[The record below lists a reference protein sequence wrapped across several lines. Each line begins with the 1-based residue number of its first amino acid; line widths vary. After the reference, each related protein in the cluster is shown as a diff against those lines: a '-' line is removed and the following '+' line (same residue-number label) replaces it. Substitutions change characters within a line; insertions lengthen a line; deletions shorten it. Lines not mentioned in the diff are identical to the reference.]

1 MRGPPGSL
9 ASPLTGRVTCGSV
22 PRVKGLTDWL
32 WRRGGAVALAVLV
45 LYVWQAPGHVV
56 DGDNAEFTTI
66 GATGGV
72 PHPSGYP
79 LYALWLRL
87 WSVLPLG
94 GAAHTAAIAT
104 AVLGAAG
111 ALTLHAAARAW
122 GARALAAGVA
132 VALVALSPTV
142 WRTYTE
148 AEVFALAGLVA
159 ATVLWL
165 AAPAGPARG
174 VRRAALLA
182 LVAGLGLA
190 NHVTCVLLA
199 PVGLYGIWLGWRETE
214 RRRWRILVLSPA
226 LLLLGL
232 TPYLYLLIAP
242 FSTISWREIH
252 DLGDLLHHF
261 LRLDYGEVGTFATMA
276 HPAPMATRLLTL
288 GDTLGRAV
296 LWAPLL
302 LAALALGQRLRDRQT
317 RWAWTWLLVS
327 FLLAGPALASR
338 FALEHDAIGLYVV
351 RRFHLLPLVI
361 LAIPIAVGLEL
372 VLRRL
377 RAATASGSADAP
389 TDAPER
395 AAPTVLVPLLAMVL
409 AASLSLRSV
418 AAAHS
423 PALERSMTNIMKSL
437 PPGAVLVGRSDA
449 LVFVGAYA
457 QEVLGVRRDL
467 ALVPWSRTKMPGQ
480 AQRYRAV
487 LGFDVPDGP
496 EPAPVRIV
504 RAALA
509 HDRQVFVE
517 YSESAVLAN
526 FRYTPFG
533 MVARVPP
540 QHERLPGAAEAVA
553 LNRAIYEAYDLAYPP
568 PSIDDDI
575 PMMVHKQYQAVW
587 LTIRDQLAANGLN
600 ELAGEADAL
609 ATAVAPRGAPP
620 R

>member
-1 MRGPPGSL
+1 VARARTRARL
-9 ASPLTGRVTCGSV
+9 CASV
-22 PRVKGLTDWL
+22 PRVKGITDWL
-32 WRRGGAVALAVLV
+32 WRRGGAIALAVLV

-122 GARALAAGVA
+122 GARSLAAGVA

-174 VRRAALLA
+174 VRRAGLLA

-199 PVGLYGIWLGWRETE
+199 PVGLYGIWLGWRETDT
-214 RRRWRILVLSPA
+214 RRWRVLVLSPA
-226 LLLLGL
+226 LLVLGL
-232 TPYLYLLIAP
+232 TPYLYLMVAP
-242 FSTISWREIH
+242 FTAISWREIH
-252 DLGDLLHHF
+252 SLGDLLHHF

-288 GDTLGRAV
+288 GDTLGRGV
-296 LWAPLL
+296 VWAPLL
-302 LAALALGQRLRDRQT
+302 LAVVAFAVRLRDRAT
-317 RWAWTWLLVS
+317 RWAWTWLLLS
-327 FLLAGPALASR
+327 FALAGPILASR
-338 FALEHDAIGLYVV
+338 FALEHDPIGLYVV
-351 RRFHLLPLVI
+351 RRFHLLPLTI

-372 VLRRL
+372 ALRRL
-377 RAATASGSADAP
+377 RAATPG
-389 TDAPER
+389 APER
-395 AAPTVLVPLLAMVL
+395 AAPAVLVPLLAMVL

-467 ALVPWSRTKMPGQ
+467 ALVPWSRMKMPGQ
-480 AQRYRAV
+480 SQRYRAA

-496 EPAPVRIV
+496 EPLPMRIV

-509 HDRQVFVE
+509 HERPVFVE

-540 QHERLPGAAEAVA
+540 QAERLPGAAEAVA
-553 LNRAIYEAYDLAYPP
+553 LNRAIYEAYDLAYQP

-575 PMMVHKQYQAVW
+575 PMMIHKQYQAVW
-587 LTIRDQLAANGLN
+587 LTIRDQLAANGQH
-600 ELAGEADAL
+600 ELAGEAHAL
-609 ATAVAPRGAPP
+609 AEAVAPRGAPP